1 FYRSSIFVLR
11 FSHCLLLSPPPT
23 PTLFPYTT
31 LFRSVVV
38 RGDNFSSDDE
48 TFTATAVDRHPTSP
62 TFFEAASRG
71 GYGKVTKIENIR
83 TLSSQRAAYAAARGT
98 LARLTGGA
106 SDVDLSS
113 VPNPALEGLDV
124 IDIQT
129 DPDDVNSIRRHVVDG
144 WDMDLTP
151 GGSFTLNTR
160 DLGQVVTSWQ

>member
-98 LARLTGGA
+98 LARITGGA
-106 SDVDLSS
+106 SDVDLSR
-113 VPNPALEGLDV
+113 VPHPTMEELDE
-124 IDIQT
+124 IELQT
-129 DPDDVNSIRRHVVDG
+129 EHDTVTPILRHVLV
-144 WDMDLTP
+144 
-151 GGSFTLNTR
+151 
-160 DLGQVVTSWQ
+160 